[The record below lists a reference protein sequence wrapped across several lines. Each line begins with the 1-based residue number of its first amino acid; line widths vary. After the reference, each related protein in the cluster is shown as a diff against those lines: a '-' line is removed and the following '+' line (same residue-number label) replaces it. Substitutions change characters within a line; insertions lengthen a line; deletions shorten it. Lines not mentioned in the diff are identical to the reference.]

1 MNAWFYAVD
10 DCVLVLSVIITVLC
24 RLHIIHYLDFLEVE
38 KIAGDA
44 VEISAACGSGAVS
57 KWVTV

>member
-1 MNAWFYAVD
+1 M
-10 DCVLVLSVIITVLC
+10 IITVLC

-44 VEISAACGSGAVS
+44 VEISAACGSEAVS